1 MKLLTSPAVM
11 AGAAPAKAGDEPPE
25 EALTVGVA
33 KVAAVKSSRIC
44 SVLASVS
51 SARRSGART
60 AANTAAALRAGAVLP
75 GDSAV
80 ATGAAAAYSAFG
92 VTNAASATGAIRYRA
107 GWGVG
112 AGGAGWPVL

>member
-80 ATGAAAAYSAFG
+80 AAAAYSAFG